1 MRSIVITCLLALA
14 ASPAPAQMISRPT
27 DAPAV
32 SAVGQSWFELREPII
47 YAGEAYYPAGA
58 AVAFNGY
65 QMVRTGHYNGVPVY
79 ADATRDPYSVVYV
92 PMGSG
97 QMRPYERR
105 RVGALAGSVGTTPPS
120 FPVAL
125 TSDQSVPAMA
135 AGAPSNLPYSVGAVS
150 AFTPEVTPPLVL
162 VPAVATTTAAPACT
176 CELPAP
182 LAVPATAVVPPLPV
196 DRVAVISVRR
206 PDNNDGVWVRFEG
219 ATWVSTGVAE
229 PRTTA
234 FMQVG
239 ELGGFPVYRKQDG
252 GTVIYLQSR
261 DGVLAPYRRKI

>member
-14 ASPAPAQMISRPT
+14 ASSAAAQLISRPT

-58 AVAFNGY
+58 AVPFNGY

-79 ADATRDPYSVVYV
+79 ADATRDPYRVVYV

-97 QMRPYERR
+97 QLRPYERR
-105 RVGALAGSVGTTPPS
+105 RVGALAGSVGTTSPS

-125 TSDQSVPAMA
+125 TSDQSVPPAA

-150 AFTPEVTPPLVL
+150 AFTPEVAPPLVL
-162 VPAVATTTAAPACT
+162 VPAVATTAAAPVCS
-176 CELPAP
+176 CEQPSP
-182 LAVPATAVVPPLPV
+182 VAVPATAVAAPVPA

-229 PRTTA
+229 PFTTA
-234 FMQVG
+234 FTQVG
-239 ELGGFPVYRKQDG
+239 QLGGFPVYRKQDG
-252 GTVIYLQSR
+252 AVIYLQSR